1 MKRPDWANEQL
12 TTNFALWEFLE
23 SRFFTE
29 AEQERIYRE
38 FASLDVLHNI
48 RELANNLQV
57 LRDWLGCSISI
68 NIALRP
74 KWYELSRGRSGKSQ
88 HVLGKAGDIVAS
100 KYTPDQV
107 HDAIEQLIE
116 DGKMK
121 QGGLGLYST
130 FCHYD
135 IRGTEARWIG

>member
-12 TTNFALWEFLE
+12 TTNFALYEFLE
-23 SRFFTE
+23 SRFFNE
-29 AEQERIYRE
+29 AEQERVYQD
-38 FASLDVLHNI
+38 FAALDVLHNI

-57 LRDWLGCSISI
+57 LRDWLGCSIAI

-74 KWYELSRGRSGKSQ
+74 KWYELSRGRLGTSK
-88 HVLGKAGDIVAS
+88 HVMGMAADIVAS
-100 KYTPDQV
+100 KYTPEQV

-121 QGGLGLYST
+121 QGGLGSYSSFT
-130 FCHYD
+130 HYD
-135 IRGTEARWIG
+135 LRGTKARWVL